1 MIRNAAYF
9 LQKFS
14 FNLRTLLGTV
24 LHWEY
29 PYASE
34 CYRNNELFLL
44 KGLVMSSIR
53 AQQKEK
59 TRRLLIDA
67 AFAQLSA
74 ERSFSNLSL
83 REVTKAAG
91 LSPNSFY
98 RHFLDMNE
106 LGLILIDEAGL
117 MLKQLRSQARLR
129 IKKGGSVVKIS
140 VLTFME
146 FIEQY
151 AHIFRLLLQE
161 RSGVFRA
168 ALSREID
175 SFTKALCGYLQ
186 QANKLNA
193 EVAYL
198 QANATSIIVFS
209 AAAEALDVDQKRRDD
224 LTKRTILQLQ
234 MIDKGSL
241 EMNSFR

>member
-1 MIRNAAYF
+1 
-9 LQKFS
+9 
-14 FNLRTLLGTV
+14 
-24 LHWEY
+24 
-29 PYASE
+29 
-34 CYRNNELFLL
+34 
-44 KGLVMSSIR
+44 MSSIR

-59 TRRLLIDA
+59 TRRLLIDT

-91 LSPNSFY
+91 LSANSFY
-98 RHFLDMNE
+98 RHFLDMDE

-117 MLKQLRSQARLR
+117 VLKQLRYQARLR
-129 IKKGGSVVKIS
+129 IKQGGSVMKIS
-140 VLTFME
+140 VVTFME

-161 RSGVFRA
+161 RSGVSAAFRA
-168 ALSREID
+168 ALSCEID
-175 SFTKALCGYLQ
+175 SFTMALCGYLQ
-186 QANKLNA
+186 KANKLNA

-198 QANATSIIVFS
+198 QANATIIIVFS
-209 AAAEALDVDQKRRDD
+209 AGAEALDVDQKRRDD

-234 MIDKGSL
+234 MIEKGSL
-241 EMNSFR
+241 EMNSSQ

>member
-1 MIRNAAYF
+1 
-9 LQKFS
+9 
-14 FNLRTLLGTV
+14 
-24 LHWEY
+24 
-29 PYASE
+29 
-34 CYRNNELFLL
+34 
-44 KGLVMSSIR
+44 MSSIR

-67 AFAQLSA
+67 ALAQLSA

-98 RHFLDMNE
+98 RHFSDMDE
-106 LGLILIDEAGL
+106 LGLILVDEAGL
-117 MLKQLRSQARLR
+117 MLRHLRCQARLR
-129 IKKGGSVVKIS
+129 IKKGGSPVKIS

-146 FIEQY
+146 FIEQNGN
-151 AHIFRLLLQE
+151 IFRLLLQE
-161 RSGVFRA
+161 RSCTSMAFRA
-168 ALSREID
+168 AISREID
-175 SFTKALCGYLQ
+175 SFTMILCGYLQ

-198 QANATSIIVFS
+198 QANATVIIVFS
-209 AAAEALDVDQKRRDD
+209 AGAEALDIDKNKRDD

-234 MIDKGSL
+234 MIAKGSL
-241 EMNSFR
+241 EMNS

>member
-1 MIRNAAYF
+1 
-9 LQKFS
+9 
-14 FNLRTLLGTV
+14 
-24 LHWEY
+24 
-29 PYASE
+29 
-34 CYRNNELFLL
+34 
-44 KGLVMSSIR
+44 MSRIR

-98 RHFLDMNE
+98 RHFSDMEE

-129 IKKGGSVVKIS
+129 INKGGSAVKIS

-151 AHIFRLLLQE
+151 ANIFRLLLQE
-161 RSGVFRA
+161 RAGVSAAFRA

-175 SFTKALCGYLQ
+175 SFTMVLCGYLQ

-198 QANATSIIVFS
+198 QANAAITIVFS
-209 AAAEALDVDQKRRDD
+209 AGAEALDVDQKRRDD

-241 EMNSFR
+241 EMNSYQTD